1 MTKLVIFDL
10 DGTLLNTID
19 DLAMSTNHALR
30 LFGYPEHS
38 LAEYRFFV
46 GNGITTLIER
56 ALPEEARQK
65 NLIYQLRKAFIAYY
79 QLHKTDLTQPY
90 PGIPELLSHLSAKG
104 IQLAVASNKYH
115 QGTVELIRHYFG
127 TDLFKVVLGQRGHIP
142 AKPDPA
148 IVYEILHLTGITPAD
163 TLYIGDSGV
172 DMQTA
177 RRSGI
182 TSIGVS
188 WGFRPRQELTEN
200 GACHIVDRPEEI
212 IRYL

>member
-1 MTKLVIFDL
+1 M
-10 DGTLLNTID
+10 LL
-19 DLAMSTNHALR
+19 
-30 LFGYPEHS
+30 
-38 LAEYRFFV
+38 
-46 GNGITTLIER
+46 
-56 ALPEEARQK
+56 LPINIIR
-65 NLIYQLRKAFIAYY
+65 
-79 QLHKTDLTQPY
+79 
-90 PGIPELLSHLSAKG
+90 
-104 IQLAVASNKYH
+104 
-115 QGTVELIRHYFG
+115 GTVELIRHYFG